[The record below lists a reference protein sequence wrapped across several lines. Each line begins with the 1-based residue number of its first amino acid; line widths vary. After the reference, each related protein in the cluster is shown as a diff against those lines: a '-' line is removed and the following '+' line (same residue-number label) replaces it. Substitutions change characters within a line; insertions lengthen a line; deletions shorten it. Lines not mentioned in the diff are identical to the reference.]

1 MKNTLK
7 SVAVLTVI
15 AVICAGLLTV
25 ANYFWKVEEPQ
36 GVTAELLAVFR
47 EMVDDDSAEFYEL
60 EIGGIGL
67 NEKVK
72 NAYKASAG
80 NNQDIVILNAE
91 GVAGSYGTVEMLTA
105 INTSDD
111 KIISIRVKSNDTDR
125 EQGLRDLNAFK
136 DLDNQTLQ
144 NTQFDVISN
153 ATVTGNAMIDAVK
166 LAMEQYSAKK
176 QEILSAPAKVY
187 DLLSVNIY
195 LSKDIEEIEAGE
207 ALDIIIEITSS
218 NIKKANPNKVA
229 VDITMKRDGRGFS
242 SFKSEKAI
250 EGNKVIYTVKL
261 SRTAASS
268 YEVEVKAKIKDTTV
282 TDSLSFEIKS
292 RIELEVI
299 SRMFEGVTQVTEI
312 ERDAQTG
319 AVLYTTNLEN
329 YVYGY
334 KGYDYEFGACN
345 IFIAFDQDGKIE
357 KIDGV
362 VTNTYDFPVS
372 DYLKKFVGKDAT
384 MLANTPRKDAG
395 FDVEGGVTYTS
406 NAVYETVAKICQFYL
421 AGDQ

>member
-312 ERDAQTG
+312 
-319 AVLYTTNLEN
+319 
-329 YVYGY
+329 
-334 KGYDYEFGACN
+334 
-345 IFIAFDQDGKIE
+345 
-357 KIDGV
+357 
-362 VTNTYDFPVS
+362 
-372 DYLKKFVGKDAT
+372 
-384 MLANTPRKDAG
+384 
-395 FDVEGGVTYTS
+395 
-406 NAVYETVAKICQFYL
+406 
-421 AGDQ
+421 